1 MVVAEDISIQHLEQS
16 QEKREILMITANIIS
31 QTSGR
36 LRIRLARE
44 SRDYKVITA
53 LNDYLK
59 KSLDIYRIRTNIS
72 TGSITIFY
80 ATNLSNFEQI
90 KDYLL
95 KLGVQLLDS
104 NSSSYSVSEKSLGA
118 EKIVNFLGGVN
129 QRVGQQTKG
138 TADLRLMVPLGF
150 SILAIRQLLIKG
162 LILDYIP
169 WYVLAWYAFDSF
181 IKLHYI
187 NKP

>member
-1 MVVAEDISIQHLEQS
+1 MIYAEIV
-16 QEKREILMITANIIS
+16 S

-44 SRDYKVITA
+44 ARDQKLIHSLA
-53 LNDYLK
+53 NYLK
-59 KSLDIYRIRTNIS
+59 NKLEISRIRTNLQ

-80 ATNLSNFEQI
+80 ATNLSNFQQI
-90 KDYLL
+90 KADFLN
-95 KLGVQLLDS
+95 LGVQLLDRDFS
-104 NSSSYSVSEKSLGA
+104 PDVWTQKSLGA
-118 EKIVNFLGGVN
+118 EKIVNFLGAVN
-129 QRVGQQTKG
+129 QRVGQETQG
-138 TADLRLMVPLGF
+138 TIDLRLLVPLGF
-150 SILAIRQLLIKG
+150 SVLAIRQLLIKG

-187 NKP
+187 NEP